1 MHPTTSFL
9 KSFFDAIA
17 GLSVCINGPEQASN
31 QKCGLVTR
39 SRRILTL
46 LSRAQMACLHS
57 TVMPSVRSV
66 VRPSQL
72 MSGVCSSISGART
85 NAKAVWDEPEQRL
98 DCRDF
103 PSDGSPAAPLCG
115 ATVKD
120 AGRGV
125 SQGHQASTPRPT
137 WVMSMAVAFGTWRSV
152 AFRNRTQMDIEAKRQ
167 EDGFWALF

>member
-1 MHPTTSFL
+1 MPSL
-9 KSFFDAIA
+9 RSLFDANA
-17 GLSVCINGPEQASN
+17 GLSVCTKHPEHISN
-31 QKCGLVTR
+31 EQRDFATM
-39 SRRILTL
+39 SRPKLTL
-46 LSRAQMACLHS
+46 LSRAEMACLHS

-137 WVMSMAVAFGTWRSV
+137 WVMSLASGSGTWRSV
-152 AFRNRTQMDIEAKRQ
+152 AFWEPNPNPDEANYRQ
-167 EDGFWALF
+167 EGVLWALF

>member
-1 MHPTTSFL
+1 MSSL
-9 KSFFDAIA
+9 KSLFDPNA
-17 GLSVCINGPEQASN
+17 GLSVCTKHPEHISN
-31 QKCGLVTR
+31 EQRDFATM
-39 SRRILTL
+39 SRPKLTL
-46 LSRAQMACLHS
+46 LSRAEMACLHS

-85 NAKAVWDEPEQRL
+85 NAKAVWDEPEQWL

-103 PSDGSPAAPLCG
+103 PSDRSPAAPLCG

-152 AFRNRTQMDIEAKRQ
+152 AFRNRTQMHFRQNRQ
-167 EDGFWALF
+167 EGVL